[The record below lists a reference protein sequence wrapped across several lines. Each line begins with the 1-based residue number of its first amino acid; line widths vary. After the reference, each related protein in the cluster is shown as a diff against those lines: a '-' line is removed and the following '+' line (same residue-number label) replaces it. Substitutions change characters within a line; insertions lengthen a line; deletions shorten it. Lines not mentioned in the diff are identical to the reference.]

1 MRQEIKDQVHL
12 GNETLTVEHLSE
24 LDNII
29 NSLESVLKSVRT
41 QTEALEQEIQAKN
54 KKISACNSEIAE
66 LKKLLSGFQY
76 YFDNPSYKGRTGIY
90 KYGAS
95 KTASGD
101 LKKVM
106 DLTRKKY
113 QDDIIYLSIHLNATN
128 DSKQT
133 YISGMYV
140 FYRNNNP
147 STNTGYYKNYNV
159 SERSRLS
166 SLLLQETNKSTKFAQ
181 NASTPRVGDF
191 SVLRENNLVSA
202 LAEVG
207 FMNNPNDLKLVVQDS
222 VREDAAYGM
231 LKGIVA
237 YFNK

>member
-1 MRQEIKDQVHL
+1 M
-12 GNETLTVEHLSE
+12 EHLSE

-41 QTEALEQEIQAKN
+41 QTEALEQEIQAKT
-54 KKISACNSEIAE
+54 KDLSLQLGDCE

-76 YFDNPSYKGRTGIY
+76 YFDNPSYKERTGIY

-128 DSKQT
+128 DSNKLT
-133 YISGMYV
+133 Y
-140 FYRNNNP
+140 P
-147 STNTGYYKNYNV
+147 NV
-159 SERSRLS
+159 CIL
-166 SLLLQETNKSTKFAQ
+166 
-181 NASTPRVGDF
+181 
-191 SVLRENNLVSA
+191 
-202 LAEVG
+202 
-207 FMNNPNDLKLVVQDS
+207 
-222 VREDAAYGM
+222 
-231 LKGIVA
+231 
-237 YFNK
+237 